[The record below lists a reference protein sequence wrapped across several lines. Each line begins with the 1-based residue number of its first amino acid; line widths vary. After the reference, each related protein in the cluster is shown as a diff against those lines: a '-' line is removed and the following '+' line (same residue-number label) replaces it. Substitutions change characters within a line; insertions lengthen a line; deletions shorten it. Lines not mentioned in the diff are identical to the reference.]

1 MTNPVDQEHTPANPT
16 RRKSLPIWVI
26 ALVAALVL
34 AAAGFGAYKLFFAK
48 DTAAPGEC
56 ASVAGTDDT
65 AKLTIVDCGE
75 KSATFKVALKK
86 DKNETSCP
94 EGAYRELRDEKNLIC
109 LMPNFIAGNCY
120 ESDDANQGFKIGS
133 CENPESIKITQVIN
147 DSTDPSGCPDGN
159 GLGYPE
165 PKTVFCIETPGVS

>member
-1 MTNPVDQEHTPANPT
+1 MSNPVDQQQTQAGPK

-34 AAAGFGAYKLFFAK
+34 AGVGFGAYQVFFAE
-48 DTAAPGEC
+48 DTTATLEC
-56 ASVAGTDDT
+56 GSVNGTDDT
-65 AKLTIVDCGE
+65 AKLTIVDCDE
-75 KSATFKVALKK
+75 KSAVFRVAVKK
-86 DKNETSCP
+86 DKAETSCP

-120 ESDDANQGFKIGS
+120 ESDDANQAFKIGS
-133 CENPESIKITQVIN
+133 CDSPEAIKITKVI
-147 DSTDPSGCPDGN
+147 DGTTDPSGCPNSN